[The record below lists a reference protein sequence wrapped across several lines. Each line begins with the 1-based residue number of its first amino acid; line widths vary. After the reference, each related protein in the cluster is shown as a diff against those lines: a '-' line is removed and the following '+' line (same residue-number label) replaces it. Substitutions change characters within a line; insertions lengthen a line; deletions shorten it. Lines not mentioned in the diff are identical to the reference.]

1 MPVRLVERIKQ
12 GIFVEMSELF
22 PDHLGSADANVG
34 DRRVNKTKLSEVDN
48 IIDWIQCFGIYIA
61 VLSHS
66 APDRVADLLGYQS
79 LIISAS
85 QYHRAGR
92 WVVYGRRFRLKAS
105 AKNIKIWSAIEV
117 TIWNMVFPDYTPGSY
132 QPGRSQPTILAYSY
146 CPPRQPAPE
155 PKHQI
160 CLQWNENLDGCRRPS
175 CRFEHICYRCVQL
188 VGGEECSGHGQ
199 RLPLT
204 SSL

>member
-1 MPVRLVERIKQ
+1 
-12 GIFVEMSELF
+12 MSELL

-34 DRRVNKTKLSEVDN
+34 DRRANKTKLSKVDN

-61 VLSHS
+61 VFSHS

-92 WVVYGRRFRLKAS
+92 WVVYDRRFRLKAS

-117 TIWNMVFPDYTPGSY
+117 TIWNMVFPDYTLGSY
-132 QPGRSQPTILAYSY
+132 QPGRSQLTIPANSY
-146 CPPRQPAPE
+146 RPPRQTAPE

-160 CLQWNENLDGCRRPS
+160 CLQWNENPDGCPRPS
-175 CRFEHICYRCVQL
+175 CRFEHIVTGVFTTPVL
-188 VGGEECSGHGQ
+188 
-199 RLPLT
+199 LT
-204 SSL
+204 RFARR

>member
-1 MPVRLVERIKQ
+1 
-12 GIFVEMSELF
+12 MSELL

-34 DRRVNKTKLSEVDN
+34 DRRANKTKLSKVDN

-92 WVVYGRRFRLKAS
+92 WVVYDWRFRLKAS

-117 TIWNMVFPDYTPGSY
+117 IIWNMVPTNLGDHSRRF
-132 QPGRSQPTILAYSY
+132 QPTPIAHLD
-146 CPPRQPAPE
+146 
-155 PKHQI
+155 
-160 CLQWNENLDGCRRPS
+160 NLLLSPSTKFVCNGMKTPTAAAVPHVALSTFVTVVFTTPVLLTRFTRP
-175 CRFEHICYRCVQL
+175 
-188 VGGEECSGHGQ
+188 
-199 RLPLT
+199 
-204 SSL
+204 